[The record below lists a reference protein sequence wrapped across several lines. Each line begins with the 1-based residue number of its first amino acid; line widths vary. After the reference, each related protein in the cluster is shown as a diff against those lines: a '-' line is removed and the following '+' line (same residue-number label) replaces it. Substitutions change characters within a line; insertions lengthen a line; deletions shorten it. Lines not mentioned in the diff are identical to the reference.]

1 MHGLKQSLA
10 GQNVTLYKV
19 VFKIHFKHSESEGG
33 LDCEPEWENS
43 HFFFLFFWTLPLDK
57 YQLQTE
63 FKAHALD

>member
-43 HFFFLFFWTLPLDK
+43 HFFFFFFEP
-57 YQLQTE
+57 
-63 FKAHALD
+63 FR